1 MGAQDSA
8 LDVLDGQS
16 WEAGP
21 RQCCGVRRSRADWED
36 MKKSRADW
44 EEEEPGEWGEVKRSR
59 AERSH
64 AGWRG
69 EDVAEEELRSEQQ
82 QWGDELQQQ
91 QPQPQQGLGV
101 LRRTQVALHMVLAKC
116 VVSFTALH
124 KTGCSEHMVLAK
136 CAVSFT
142 ALHKTGCSEHMDPAQ
157 NRRFHPLHCAQC
169 AHLRSPP
176 SQSEVVECAGEWGR
190 GGGRKRQLQC
200 QRA

>member
-1 MGAQDSA
+1 MPELIPVICFSMGMQLPFSPAGENVSIEWPAQAHS
-8 LDVLDGQS
+8 
-16 WEAGP
+16 
-21 RQCCGVRRSRADWED
+21 
-36 MKKSRADW
+36 
-44 EEEEPGEWGEVKRSR
+44 
-59 AERSH
+59 
-64 AGWRG
+64 
-69 EDVAEEELRSEQQ
+69 
-82 QWGDELQQQ
+82 
-91 QPQPQQGLGV
+91 
-101 LRRTQVALHMVLAKC
+101 VALHMVLAKC

>member
-101 LRRTQVALHMVLAKC
+101 LRRTQVALSTWTQL
-116 VVSFTALH
+116 
-124 KTGCSEHMVLAK
+124 KTGASTPSTVLNVPTFDPHLASQKWSSVLVNGGEGAGGSDSCSARGPEKSAGRI
-136 CAVSFT
+136 SD
-142 ALHKTGCSEHMDPAQ
+142 CSH
-157 NRRFHPLHCAQC
+157 
-169 AHLRSPP
+169 
-176 SQSEVVECAGEWGR
+176 G
-190 GGGRKRQLQC
+190 
-200 QRA
+200 